1 MTPRRPQHRERG
13 FTLVEALVALAL
25 IFTAL
30 LLSMSLLWQQ
40 PRTQLRLRAQQE
52 ALGAIEGVLE
62 EIRAGRPVSG
72 GFLPTTPYDR
82 AADVRASTP
91 RAADGLRLRLQ
102 VEPDPS
108 VPNLQHVTV
117 TAFYRVLGKPER
129 RTVRTM
135 VWRR

>member
-1 MTPRRPQHRERG
+1 
-13 FTLVEALVALAL
+13 
-25 IFTAL
+25 
-30 LLSMSLLWQQ
+30 MSLLWQQ

-52 ALGAIEGVLE
+52 ALGAIEATLE

-82 AADVRASTP
+82 ASDVRASTP

-108 VPNLQHVTV
+108 VPNLRHVTV
-117 TAFYRVLGKPER
+117 TALYRVLGKPER